1 MKEQITDDSDKE
13 KLLNEGEFPSNPI
26 VLTEIDSKFKNTSIT
41 KIIDINFDKDSVA
54 LDDIRLQF
62 QVVGYAPWEINEIVT
77 AYCPKCKTNS
87 SVKPPSAKK

>member
-62 QVVGYAPWEINEIVT
+62 QVVGYAP
-77 AYCPKCKTNS
+77 
-87 SVKPPSAKK
+87 